1 MLKKHSNLLP
11 LGAALASL
19 AGMSLVGG
27 EAKTVAGSTDA
38 NASGTQNP
46 DGSEVKANA
55 YLQVGDDLLGF
66 VTTTRSDGTLLAQGH
81 ASHVSHATHGSHASH
96 ASSRY

>member
-1 MLKKHSNLLP
+1 MSKKHNLFS

-19 AGMSLVGG
+19 ASTSVVGA
-27 EAKTVAGSTDA
+27 EAKTVVGSTDA

-55 YLQVGDDLLGF
+55 YLKVGDDLLGF
-66 VTTTRSDGTLLAQGH
+66 VTTTRSDGTLVAQGH
-81 ASHVSHATHGSHASH
+81 ASHASHASH
-96 ASSRY
+96 SSHTSSHY

>member
-1 MLKKHSNLLP
+1 MLKKYGKFS

-19 AGMSLVGG
+19 AGMSVVGA
-27 EAKTVAGSTDA
+27 EAKTVPSSTDA
-38 NASGTQNP
+38 NAFGTQNP

-55 YLQVGDDLLGF
+55 YLKVGDDLLGF
-66 VTTTRSDGTLLAQGH
+66 VTTTRSDGTLVAQGH
-81 ASHVSHATHGSHASH
+81 ASHSSHGSHASH